1 MHDHDCEEDR
11 DVVAVCSSNGSLSSE
26 GQTGLG
32 SGKAIQRPNFKM
44 KPLRCVSSQDHLVSF
59 FREQFL
65 VKNYCHVLW
74 VDFNRVQK
82 GALHAYNCDRQ
93 EVLRVFFQL
102 KAWNCEIV

>member
-1 MHDHDCEEDR
+1 MLWLSA
-11 DVVAVCSSNGSLSSE
+11 AVMAACPLRAKQVSAL
-26 GQTGLG
+26 
-32 SGKAIQRPNFKM
+32 GKAIQRPNFKM

-82 GALHAYNCDRQ
+82 GALHA
-93 EVLRVFFQL
+93 
-102 KAWNCEIV
+102 